1 MELGILGVFGAG
13 VLTVFTPCVLPLLP
27 IYLSVL
33 LGVPLAETGDLT
45 VKNRMKLV
53 ANAALFSAGFILV
66 FTLLGLSATALG
78 ALIVKN
84 KVYFSLFG
92 GLIIVLFGL
101 KFIGWLKIGF
111 LEKEARLDSSKLQ
124 AKMNP
129 LSAFLMGVI
138 FAFGWTPC
146 IGPVLGAVLT
156 YTASRTTEPLH
167 GAAYLFVYGLG
178 FAVPLLVLS
187 GLAAGAAKL
196 VQRATKYLPRI
207 ERAIGGLLV
216 IVGIYL
222 MIDAVGAPAAGKVA
236 VAQGYKPQKALIDP
250 PLGEA
255 AKKPRFVE
263 FYSQDCSVCVSMIP
277 VVNAIEKECGSKG
290 VEILK
295 VDVQEKSNRMLA
307 AEHNIRGVP
316 TFLYFDR
323 DGEEVARL
331 IGYQTPQSLKQAMAT
346 MLGDERCSGVTQLAP
361 LEPATCSD

>member
-1 MELGILGVFGAG
+1 ELGVLGVFGAG

-33 LGVPLAETGDLT
+33 LGAPIGEAGGLTG
-45 VKNRMKLV
+45 KSRMKLV
-53 ANAALFSAGFILV
+53 ANAALFSAGFIVV

-92 GLIIVLFGL
+92 GLVIVLFGL

-111 LEKEARLDSSKLQ
+111 LDKEARLDGSKLQ
-124 AKMNP
+124 AKMTP
-129 LSAFLMGVI
+129 LGALLMGVI

-146 IGPVLGAVLT
+146 VGPILGAVLT
-156 YTASRTTEPLH
+156 YTANRTTQPLQ

-178 FAVPLLVLS
+178 FAAPLLVLS

-196 VQRATKYLPRI
+196 VSRVSTYLPRI
-207 ERAIGGLLV
+207 ERAIGALLV

-222 MIDAVGAPAAGKVA
+222 MVDAVGAPATGKVA
-236 VAQGYKPQKALIDP
+236 VAEGYEPQKALIDP
-250 PLGEA
+250 PLGQA
-255 AKKPRFVE
+255 AEKPRFVE
-263 FYSQDCSVCVSMIP
+263 FYSPDCSVCAGMVPI
-277 VVNAIEKECGSKG
+277 VNAIEKECGSKG

-295 VDVQEKSNRMLA
+295 VDVAEKSNRMLA
-307 AEHNIRGVP
+307 AEHNVRGVP
-316 TFLYFDR
+316 TFVYFDK
-323 DGEEVARL
+323 DGREVARL
-331 IGYQTPQSLKQAMAT
+331 IGYQTPQSLKQAMAI

-361 LEPATCSD
+361 LEPPTCSD